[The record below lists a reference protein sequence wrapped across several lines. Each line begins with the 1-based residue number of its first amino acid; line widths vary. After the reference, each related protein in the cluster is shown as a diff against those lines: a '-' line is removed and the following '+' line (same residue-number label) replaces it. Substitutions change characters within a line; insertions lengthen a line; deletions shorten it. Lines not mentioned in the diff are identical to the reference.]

1 MRRDDRSR
9 RTKSPLPAHILRR
22 RLGVTLVCI
31 SAFAAGTYFATR
43 DSSAPTAVTA
53 RTRTRPPPT
62 PTTRLPETPT
72 NVYAATAAVAPAIA
86 NDATRVYV
94 PSGLADAVTVIDP
107 ATKQIV
113 SSTPT
118 GRGTTPQHVVPS
130 FDLTTLW
137 VLLNKSDAVVPINA
151 RTGAVGAAIPVNDPY
166 NLYFTP
172 DGRAA
177 IVVAEQ
183 HARLDFR
190 DPHTMAL
197 QQSLDVP
204 GCRGLNHADYSADLR
219 FMVVTCEF
227 SGTVVRI
234 DIRKRKVVG
243 SLALAPPLG
252 QAPVPTVMPDHSMA
266 ISMPQDVRLSPDG
279 TRFYVADM
287 LLGGVHVVDASRF
300 RETGFIRTGIGAH
313 SVTPSH
319 DGHFV
324 YIANRGSSSTRGR
337 PHGPGSVSVVA
348 TSTDRVVTT
357 WTVPGG
363 GSPDMGNL
371 TADGKELWL
380 SGRFDREVY
389 AFDVATGSLTA
400 RIPVPSGPHGLTVW
414 PLAGRFSLGHT
425 GNMR

>member
-1 MRRDDRSR
+1 MRTDDRSQR
-9 RTKSPLPAHILRR
+9 MNSPTRVQVFRR
-22 RLGVTLVCI
+22 RVGAAL
-31 SAFAAGTYFATR
+31 AFVSLMAAGTYLLTR
-43 DSSAPTAVTA
+43 SSKSPDAVTVKS
-53 RTRTRPPPT
+53 RPRPV
-62 PTTRLPETPT
+62 PTTRRPETPT
-72 NVYAATAAVAPAIA
+72 NVYAATATVAPPIV
-86 NDATRVYV
+86 NDANRVYV

-107 ATKQIV
+107 ATKRVV
-113 SSTPT
+113 SSFPT

-190 DPHTMAL
+190 DPHTMVL
-197 QQSLDVP
+197 QQSLDVS

-227 SGTVVRI
+227 SGTVLRI
-234 DIRKRKVVG
+234 DIRDRKVVG
-243 SLALAPPLG
+243 SLALSPPPG
-252 QAPVPTVMPDHSMA
+252 EAPVPTEMPDRSTA
-266 ISMPQDVRLSPDG
+266 TSMPQDVRLSPDG
-279 TRFYVADM
+279 SRFYVADM
-287 LLGGVHVVDASRF
+287 LLGGVHVIDASRF
-300 RETGFIRTGIGAH
+300 RETGFIRTGVGAH
-313 SVTPSH
+313 SVTPSR
-319 DGHFV
+319 DGRSIYV
-324 YIANRGSSSTRGR
+324 ANRGSASTRGR
-337 PHGPGSVSVVA
+337 PHGPGSISVVD
-348 TSTDRVVTT
+348 TTTDRVVST

-371 TADGKELWL
+371 TADGRELWL
-380 SGRFDREVY
+380 SGRFDSEVY
-389 AFDVATGSLTA
+389 AFDVATGALVA
-400 RIPVPSGPHGLTVW
+400 RIPVPRGPHGLTVW

>member
-1 MRRDDRSR
+1 MRHGDRSR

-22 RLGVTLVCI
+22 RLGVALVFV
-31 SAFAAGTYFATR
+31 SLFAAGTYLVTR
-43 DSSAPTAVTA
+43 DTSALTAGTV
-53 RTRTRPPPT
+53 RTRPRPA
-62 PTTRLPETPT
+62 PTTRPLAAST

-86 NDATRVYV
+86 NDANRVYV

-113 SSTPT
+113 LSTST

-137 VLLNKSDAVVPINA
+137 ILLNKSDAVVPINA

-197 QQSLDVP
+197 QQSLNVP

-227 SGTVVRI
+227 SGTVNRI
-234 DIRKRKVVG
+234 DVRKRKVVG
-243 SLALAPPLG
+243 SVALAPPPG
-252 QAPVPTVMPDHSMA
+252 QVPVPTVMPDHSTA

-287 LLGGVHVVDASRF
+287 LLGGVHVINASTF
-300 RETGFIRTGIGAH
+300 RETSFIRTGIGAH

-319 DGHFV
+319 DGRVV
-324 YIANRGSSSTRGR
+324 YVANRGTTSTRGR
-337 PHGPGSVSVVA
+337 PHGPGSISVVD
-348 TSTDRVVTT
+348 TSTNQVMST
-357 WTVPGG
+357 WTMPGG

-389 AFDVATGSLTA
+389 AFNVATGTLTA

>member
-22 RLGVTLVCI
+22 RLGVALVCI

-72 NVYAATAAVAPAIA
+72 NVYAATAAVAAAFA

-94 PSGLADAVTVIDP
+94 PSGLADVVTVIDP

-319 DGHFV
+319 DGRLA

-337 PHGPGSVSVVA
+337 PLGPGSVSVVDTRAPIEWWPPGRCPAAEAPTWA
-348 TSTDRVVTT
+348 TSPRM
-357 WTVPGG
+357 GRSS
-363 GSPDMGNL
+363 GSP
-371 TADGKELWL
+371 AD
-380 SGRFDREVY
+380 S
-389 AFDVATGSLTA
+389 TA
-400 RIPVPSGPHGLTVW
+400 RSTPSTLQP
-414 PLAGRFSLGHT
+414 AR
-425 GNMR
+425 